1 MAQITWPTEV
11 AAPRYVLH
19 LFLQHDKHCVA
30 IARVAAA
37 ADGLGHRCL
46 RPKPGGPPASSADAP
61 PAAADPDAATGGD
74 GDGDEA
80 TDEEGP
86 DCEIVD
92 DGAPGVPRIPE
103 VLCPYPPGHR
113 MAAARETVA
122 RRYHISSP
130 GIKYDYE
137 WLRRW
142 ADEPRLLASINTIR
156 LRRPP
161 KCARREYYHMYGS
174 WPWIQSAF
182 KKYIT
187 GDTVAAGTLPAAHN
201 FSLADFLGFVHA
213 SSVGGS
219 GPPVAHA
226 GELGGQAAKL
236 AVLGEAHRVPGH
248 RAAHSGSVQNRKTY

>member
-1 MAQITWPTEV
+1 MRELLLSVQRSRYREGAPLDDASDLRAFIRGVRNNAYGCDGFLLGVADLCGVPIVVDSIASETGVRRMAQITWPTEV

-86 DCEIVD
+86 VCEIVD

-122 RRYHISSP
+122 RR
-130 GIKYDYE
+130 
-137 WLRRW
+137 WRW
-142 ADEPRLLASINTIR
+142 AERRGPR
-156 LRRPP
+156 
-161 KCARREYYHMYGS
+161 K
-174 WPWIQSAF
+174 
-182 KKYIT
+182 
-187 GDTVAAGTLPAAHN
+187 
-201 FSLADFLGFVHA
+201 
-213 SSVGGS
+213 
-219 GPPVAHA
+219 
-226 GELGGQAAKL
+226 GQ
-236 AVLGEAHRVPGH
+236 GCCR
-248 RAAHSGSVQNRKTY
+248 